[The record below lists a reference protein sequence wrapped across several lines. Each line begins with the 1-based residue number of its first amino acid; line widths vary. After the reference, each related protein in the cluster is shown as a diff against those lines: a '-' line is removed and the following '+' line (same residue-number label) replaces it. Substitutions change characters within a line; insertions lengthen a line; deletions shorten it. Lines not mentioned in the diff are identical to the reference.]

1 MGRLLAGAITAVL
14 LLAAPALAAGPG
26 KRFAHNRGTWTGF
39 MPIEV
44 VGHVDHPRSIA
55 VRVRW
60 RTLEPPEPTP
70 APQPAPAPQPEPP
83 AEDGPPTNGFRAAAT
98 PIPGEGITA
107 KWRLTCPLGST
118 RAARRTG
125 TLTSTSSPDIRALP
139 LPRRGLPFCLVT
151 VDAKG
156 PSGWIGK
163 IMIDLYART

>member
-39 MPIEV
+39 VPIEV

-70 APQPAPAPQPEPP
+70 APAPPP
-83 AEDGPPTNGFRAAAT
+83 EDGPLTDGFRAAAT
-98 PIPGEGITA
+98 PIPGAGITA

-151 VDAKG
+151 VDAAG
-156 PSGWIGK
+156 PGGWIGK
-163 IMIDLYART
+163 IMLDLYART